1 MTMLNKEKDATLEF
15 VLNQINGGFNPR
27 FMITYH
33 YRHPTEHGW
42 RVLENVGTSNSQ
54 WGFKSNKSLWN
65 EVPSYNYYEKR
76 RACEDSTIKD
86 ASQVK
91 NVILK
96 YFWGIKRPSQTWKY
110 KYPPML
116 FFHEMGRTKLQYHT
130 HLLIPELPAKFNSKD
145 ILEDEWNGYVKRSR
159 KCFSRWKSIH
169 VKEITNP
176 YLIANY
182 LVKEVSLHRHSLDYQ
197 NSLFIN
203 EV

>member
-15 VLNQINGGFNPR
+15 VFNQIDSGFNPK

-42 RVLENVGTSNSQ
+42 RVVENVSTFNSK

-96 YFWGIKRPSQTWKY
+96 YFWGIKRPNQTWKY

-145 ILEDEWNGYVKRSR
+145 VLEDEWNGYVKRSR

-169 VKEITNP
+169 VKEIANP
-176 YLIANY
+176 YLIAKY
-182 LVKEVSLHRHSLDYQ
+182 LVKEVSVHQHSLDYQ